1 MYGMTLTTA
10 AVALVLHSPP
20 RLENQIVNELV
31 IAWSPPSRCSLTVI
45 YLSVGIPKG
54 LQKRNPSSLTF

>member
-1 MYGMTLTTA
+1 MYGMALTT
-10 AVALVLHSPP
+10 VALVLLD
-20 RLENQIVNELV
+20 RFENQIVNELV